1 MDYGTI
7 KARTVVN
14 NLIKAFEG
22 TDFQIYIAA
31 EQVNPCEKNNIH
43 IDKRFDFSKLM
54 PETAAY
60 INHGGQNSIMTGL
73 MYGVPQKQ
81 LGIQLMILTEHLFI

>member
-7 KARTVVN
+7 KPRTVVD

-31 EQVNPCEKNNIH
+31 EQINPCEKNNIY
-43 IDKRFDFSKLM
+43 IDKRFDFSKLI
-54 PETAAY
+54 PETVAY
-60 INHGGQNSIMTGL
+60 INRGSQNSIMTGL

-81 LGIQLMILTEHLFI
+81 LRVQLMILTEHLFI